1 MDKDQRPKY
10 KDRLFMFRI
19 LKAIL
24 FWGYARNTWQYDVLC
39 VLILAFIFLTP
50 KNWFENSELRA
61 RQGHQ
66 SMSAASS
73 MLVGTELIRPEMSHS
88 EIEQRVR
95 ELTGRPE
102 IKVSDV
108 RPKQDAQGKILAYEV
123 DIR

>member
-1 MDKDQRPKY
+1 M
-10 KDRLFMFRI
+10 LFRTF
-19 LKAIL
+19 KAIL

-50 KNWFENSELRA
+50 KNWFENSELRF

-66 SMSAASS
+66 NMSAASS
-73 MLVGTELIRPEMSHS
+73 MLVGTELIRPEMSRS

-102 IKVSDV
+102 IRVSDV